1 MNADELIKAAETY
14 SLKYNADPADRL
26 AYEVGA
32 LRAYIRDVC
41 DILDNTR
48 DELKAVQA
56 ELMWEQKHGH

>member
-1 MNADELIKAAETY
+1 MNADELIKAAENY
-14 SLKYNADPADRL
+14 SQKYSDNPADRL

>member
-14 SLKYNADPADRL
+14 SQKYNADPADRL